1 MKIEDWI
8 EIKFNLQNIPP
19 STRINYLRDIFNS
32 LDKKKDKEII
42 NDIIELIKEAQFE
55 IEEQRTIGERVRP
68 AQTATATT
76 SAETVEELTVA
87 PETSLEEKLAASS
100 PKEKTKQTDY
110 GVKLE
115 KPKSID
121 ELYSQLKEFKQEG
134 YIPKQETLYGI
145 KKELEYAHKKVTTQE
160 ERERVLRSESLLR
173 EMEGTAD
180 HALNEIKK
188 YKHGI

>member
-1 MKIEDWI
+1 MEIEDWI

-32 LDKKKDKEII
+32 LDKKKHKKII

-55 IEEQRTIGERVRP
+55 IEEQRTLGDKLRP
-68 AQTATATT
+68 AQTATATAP
-76 SAETVEELTVA
+76 AETIEEFAV
-87 PETSLEEKLAASS
+87 PETSLEEKLAAEA
-100 PKEKTKQTDY
+100 PKQPTKQTNY
-110 GVKLE
+110 GVKPE
-115 KPKSID
+115 KPRSLD

-134 YIPKQETLYGI
+134 YIPKQETLYGL
-145 KKELEYAHKKVTTQE
+145 KKDIEYAHKKVTTPE

-188 YKHGI
+188 YKHGV